1 MPASLIGDS
10 KMAQARLPKT
20 KNSKWRGE
28 IPIASLYTAGVGG
41 QIFFRALKERG
52 ELVGTRWSLSSSICP
67 ARRFCERCF
76 GVLTEEIKVEPEGT
90 VKSFSISYVDHENR
104 RLKRPMAS
112 ALVQLDGATTVL
124 LHRLLDVKDVSGVV
138 IGSRV
143 EAVIKPKAKRTG
155 SILDIEGF
163 RLIT

>member
-1 MPASLIGDS
+1 
-10 KMAQARLPKT
+10 MARARLRKT
-20 KNSKWRGE
+20 KTNKWRGE

-41 QIFFRALKERG
+41 QIFFKALKERG
-52 ELVGTRWSLSSSICP
+52 ELVGTRCGPCNQVYVP

-76 GVLTEEIKVEPEGT
+76 GELTEEIKVEPEGT
-90 VKSFSISYVDHENR
+90 VKSFSISYMDHQNR
-104 RLKRPMAS
+104 RLKRPLAS

-124 LHRLLDVKDVSGVV
+124 LHRLLDVKDASRVT
-138 IGSRV
+138 IGSSV

-163 RLIT
+163 RLIAKEIGDGR